1 MYYSVNDKIKKED
14 KSIETTGVVY
24 GNVGVGTT
32 TYETNKFHGRQG
44 HGFAAERAEHVRDL
58 YHGEEVKILGDDNAK
73 NGADRL
79 VNGVEIQSK
88 YCRNGAACIQE
99 CFENGQY
106 RYYSSNG
113 EPMKIEV
120 PADMYEDAVKAMRRR
135 ISNNEIEGVINP
147 DEAVNLVK
155 KGHYTYAQVKQ
166 IAQAGTIESLT
177 FDAANGMIVAK
188 DALGITALITFAT
201 SIWNGEDTEGA
212 LENAAL
218 SGLKVG
224 GVSFLTTVLTSQIAR
239 TSVVAT
245 VRGGT
250 DILVSK
256 MGTKATEYLAKALKG
271 GTDIYG
277 AEAMNNVSKL
287 LAGNIIASTVSLV
300 ILSAGDIVDLFRNRI
315 SGAQFVKNVT
325 TTGATIAGGG
335 AGWGFGNTGGAA
347 IGGWVGG
354 TIAGPAGAVKGAE
367 VGAKI
372 GGFTGS
378 VIGGATAGTVT
389 HSALD
394 GMIEDD
400 TVFMMRIAE
409 QEFAAICEQ
418 YLLTENEVYLCL
430 EMLKKRLDKKELKNI
445 FSSSNRELY
454 VQSIIMKCVD
464 PVLKKR
470 EYIKEFDSEDV
481 FWGMRMLIEDAV
493 DGEGIFDKNAY
504 APSMAE
510 VKENLLQNTNV
521 KDEQINMIMQPVVRM
536 NKTQMRVERTMRTI
550 KRDNEETE
558 DKMNEIQTERMGLKE
573 ELNKIMEEK

>member
-1 MYYSVNDKIKKED
+1 MNDKIKKED

>member
-1 MYYSVNDKIKKED
+1 MNDKIKKED

-120 PADMYEDAVKAMRRR
+120 PADKYEDAVKAMRRR

>member
-1 MYYSVNDKIKKED
+1 MNDKIKKED

-521 KDEQINMIMQPVVRM
+521 KDEQINMIMHPVVRM

>member
-1 MYYSVNDKIKKED
+1 MNDKIKKED

-573 ELNKIMEEK
+573 ELNKKMEEK

>member
-1 MYYSVNDKIKKED
+1 MNDKIKKED

-481 FWGMRMLIEDAV
+481 FWGMRMLIEEAV